1 MSTIWEPLL
10 HTAWVTIP
18 LCIAFLHRWLIG
30 DYVLQLRTIYI
41 PRKTEDKG
49 VEGGG
54 PEVKAKKDGGE
65 FDVVIRGL
73 EELAAYLK

>member
-1 MSTIWEPLL
+1 MN
-10 HTAWVTIP
+10 
-18 LCIAFLHRWLIG
+18 LIQNSEI
-30 DYVLQLRTIYI
+30 QLRTIYI

-54 PEVKAKKDGGE
+54 LEVKAKKDGGE

-73 EELAAYLK
+73 EELASYLK

>member
-1 MSTIWEPLL
+1 M
-10 HTAWVTIP
+10 
-18 LCIAFLHRWLIG
+18 
-30 DYVLQLRTIYI
+30 LQLRTIYI